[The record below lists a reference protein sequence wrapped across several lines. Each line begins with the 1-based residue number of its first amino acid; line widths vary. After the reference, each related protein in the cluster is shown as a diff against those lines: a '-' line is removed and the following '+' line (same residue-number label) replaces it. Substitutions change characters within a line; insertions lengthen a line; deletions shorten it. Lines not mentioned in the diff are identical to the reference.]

1 MREEMIY
8 NADTGHV
15 MQFIISTQ
23 EIKESMDLKNKQ
35 RVLQQLSA
43 KGMHTQSLPKK
54 YLRVICF
61 TI

>member
-43 KGMHTQSLPKK
+43 KGMYKVYQKNISESF
-54 YLRVICF
+54 VF

>member
-23 EIKESMDLKNKQ
+23 EVKESMDVKNKQ
-35 RVLQQLSA
+35 RLLLQLES
-43 KGMHTQSLPKK
+43 KGM
-54 YLRVICF
+54 
-61 TI
+61 